1 MKCPLEV
8 GQPVGQAGALPV
20 RDNGTV
26 DKTIRRYTSFS
37 AMKDDEYREW
47 QAMPAH
53 ARLAAAWE
61 LSLMQYRWQENGTE
75 PNVQQGLHLS
85 AFNKHHVRDARHD

>member
-1 MKCPLEV
+1 M
-8 GQPVGQAGALPV
+8 
-20 RDNGTV
+20 
-26 DKTIRRYTSFS
+26 DKTIRRYGSFE

-61 LSLMQYRWQENGTE
+61 LSLMQYGWKEGAKERD
-75 PNVQQGLHLS
+75 VQPRLHRTL
-85 AFNKHHVRDARHD
+85 VRLQRTSR